1 VDNFPSFT
9 ALELLPDWYRRSG
22 RPVRAAAGGAGVNN
36 RRNPPL
42 EFASSP
48 EAQLLLDPGLVEA

>member
-1 VDNFPSFT
+1 
-9 ALELLPDWYRRSG
+9 
-22 RPVRAAAGGAGVNN
+22 VRAAAGGAGVNN